1 MKYNFDHSPSCKG
14 TWSIKWDQYGDED
27 IFALSNADMD
37 FPVAKCITD
46 KLTETARRG
55 IFNYHLK
62 PDTQIHRSPLL
73 QNHHSDLNSSV
84 SYLP

>member
-27 IFALSNADMD
+27 IIALSNADMD

-62 PDTQIHRSPLL
+62 DRK
-73 QNHHSDLNSSV
+73 SV
-84 SYLP
+84 V